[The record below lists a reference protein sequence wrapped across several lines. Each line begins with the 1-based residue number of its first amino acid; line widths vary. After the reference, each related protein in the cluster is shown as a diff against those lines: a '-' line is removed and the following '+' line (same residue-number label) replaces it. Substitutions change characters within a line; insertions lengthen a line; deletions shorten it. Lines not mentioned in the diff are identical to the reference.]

1 MTDAELQQLQAQE
14 LGDFPA
20 VSPAGEQSMLT
31 NAGRVRLGDFLD
43 FLEAELAPS
52 VSAAK
57 SAAETAESS
66 QQKAKAS
73 ETAADVSRTQAQT
86 SRVVAENAA
95 ATAKADAA
103 SASKSADN
111 AKASENAMSATLH
124 AFETGARVFEA
135 LRLKLD
141 DGRQIEVLGAVENG
155 QPTLS
160 CAFATTLSANALSLI
175 RLAAGENIIAVRAV
189 VMNGQPTLDFTLETQ
204 E

>member
-20 VSPAGEQSMLT
+20 VAPAGEQSMLT

-52 VSAAK
+52 VSAAQ
-57 SAAETAESS
+57 SAAEAAESS
-66 QQKAKAS
+66 QERAEAS
-73 ETAADVSRTQAQT
+73 EDAAKLALSRAQDC
-86 SRVVAENAA
+86 RAVAENSAA
-95 ATAKADAA
+95 AAKTDAA
-103 SASKSADN
+103 TASKSAEN

-124 AFETGARVFEA
+124 AFETGARVFES

-141 DGRQIEVLGAVENG
+141 DGRQIEIVGAVENG

-160 CAFATTLSANALSLI
+160 CAFAQTLSENAFSLI

>member
-1 MTDAELQQLQAQE
+1 MTDAQLQQLQAQE

-20 VSPAGEQSMLT
+20 VAPAGEQSMLT

-43 FLEAELAPS
+43 FVEASVAPS

-57 SAAETAESS
+57 SAAESASSS
-66 QQKAKAS
+66 QERAKAS
-73 ETAADVSRTQAQT
+73 EDAAKLALSRAQDCRT
-86 SRVVAENAA
+86 VAENAA
-95 ATAKADAA
+95 AAAKSDAA
-103 SASKSADN
+103 TAARSADN

-124 AFETGARVFEA
+124 AFETGARVFDA

-141 DGRQIEVLGAVENG
+141 DGRQIEIVGAVENG

-160 CAFATTLSANALSLI
+160 FAFAQTLSENAFSLV
-175 RLAAGENIIAVRAV
+175 RFAAGENIIAVRAV